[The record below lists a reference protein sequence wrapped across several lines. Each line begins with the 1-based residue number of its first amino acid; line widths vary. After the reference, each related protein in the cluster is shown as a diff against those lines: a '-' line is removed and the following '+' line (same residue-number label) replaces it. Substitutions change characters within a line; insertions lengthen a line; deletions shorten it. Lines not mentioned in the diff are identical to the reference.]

1 MSRLPGSET
10 PRRSASSA
18 GPKVVMEEYGGS
30 EFLQALTG
38 KPQRAVWVV
47 MDELMDTLGVVNPR
61 AYDGV
66 MRKIGRL

>member
-1 MSRLPGSET
+1 
-10 PRRSASSA
+10 
-18 GPKVVMEEYGGS
+18 MEEYGGS

-47 MDELMDTLGVVNPR
+47 MDELMDTLRVVNPR